1 LDNQTGTWTA
11 SLGGHAYSDAFG
23 NNGPGTIVTNN
34 SQLTTIPLAV
44 TVTTNSTIVVGQQ
57 LRFSASIT
65 YPDGTVFQPG
75 TVKAYLLYS
84 GTPTVN
90 DTVPV
95 VFDTSLQLWLGTY
108 TIRPSDTGGLWSL
121 VVKASDSPTPPN
133 TGSAT
138 RAITVQ
144 NTTGGNASFPLY
156 YFGIIAALLAL
167 LLVVFFLAFR
177 RRKVTH
183 ARLKIDL
190 DAVRS
195 EAGRIESTDFFKSV
209 KDQVKK
215 EKDEK

>member
-1 LDNQTGTWTA
+1 M
-11 SLGGHAYSDAFG
+11 
-23 NNGPGTIVTNN
+23 
-34 SQLTTIPLAV
+34 
-44 TVTTNSTIVVGQQ
+44 
-57 LRFSASIT
+57 
-65 YPDGTVFQPG
+65 
-75 TVKAYLLYS
+75 KAYLLYS
-84 GTPTVN
+84 GTPAVN

-95 VFDTSLQLWLGTY
+95 VFDTSLRLWLGTY

-144 NTTGGNASFPLY
+144 NATGGNASFPLY
-156 YFGIIAALLAL
+156 YFGIMAALLAL
-167 LLVVFFLAFR
+167 LLVAVFFLFK

-215 EKDEK
+215 EKDDK